1 MNNTLSSFKKN
12 IEKMQKLYQKD
23 KQAVDKEHKAFLRKI
38 KKSEK

>member
-1 MNNTLSSFKKN
+1 MDNTLHSFKKN

-23 KQAVDKEHKAFLRKI
+23 KQEADKQHKAFLKKI